1 MFALPYSSV
10 CIRARFATRSV
21 NEELLAI
28 SRERKQP
35 LVRARKPSE
44 AAASSLR
51 QKAEGASVDSGAAAA
66 VVDDDDDSNNNGGSG
81 SGSDTSAA
89 VLIAAALQQQSE
101 RPPLRFLYD
110 CDDLLEAAAAVRAF

>member
-51 QKAEGASVDSGAAAA
+51 QKAEGASVDSGAAA
-66 VVDDDDDSNNNGGSG
+66 VVDDDSNSSGGSG

-89 VLIAAALQQQSE
+89 VLFAAALQQQSE

>member
-1 MFALPYSSV
+1 
-10 CIRARFATRSV
+10 V

-51 QKAEGASVDSGAAAA
+51 QKAEGASVDS
-66 VVDDDDDSNNNGGSG
+66 GGSG

>member
-1 MFALPYSSV
+1 M
-10 CIRARFATRSV
+10 

-51 QKAEGASVDSGAAAA
+51 QKAEGASVDSGAAA
-66 VVDDDDDSNNNGGSG
+66 VVDDDDSNSNNGGSG
-81 SGSDTSAA
+81 SGSGSGTSAA